1 MISFKL
7 FFTEV
12 RILSWP
18 TKPGYHNFLQVFFVT
33 NVNPKYNTWLSD
45 QTMCS
50 IYEFFISAPHTSNLE
65 VFLDRLPSTVAWL
78 SFSYSWNSPY
88 WLINEPMYVKHLP
101 FSEYHTFFFHG
112 VYSLMGQ
119 GIEQFSYKKVCWKNG
134 STSFWGA
141 IGDQTSPEESAKV
154 SLRTW
159 T

>member
-65 VFLDRLPSTVAWL
+65 VFWIVYLPQWHGFPFLTPGIHLIDWSMNPCMLSTC
-78 SFSYSWNSPY
+78 
-88 WLINEPMYVKHLP
+88 HLVNTIL
-101 FSEYHTFFFHG
+101 F
-112 VYSLMGQ
+112 SLMEFTASWDKALSNFLIKKCAGKMEIQ
-119 GIEQFSYKKVCWKNG
+119 AFGEQ
-134 STSFWGA
+134 
-141 IGDQTSPEESAKV
+141 
-154 SLRTW
+154 
-159 T
+159 